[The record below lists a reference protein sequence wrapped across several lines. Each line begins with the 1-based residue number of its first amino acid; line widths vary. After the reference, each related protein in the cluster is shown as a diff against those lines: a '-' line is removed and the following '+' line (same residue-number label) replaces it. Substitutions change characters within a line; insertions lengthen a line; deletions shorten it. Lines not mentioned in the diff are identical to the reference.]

1 MLPPDFFLHGAAA
14 SVDPS
19 ENDALLSQVFD
30 YETVQL
36 ESGDYCRKLEFA
48 ATNRFICYSE
58 SVGAR
63 LHNLGTL
70 RGDLFGIALTDVNHS
85 SWWGNNVESYQLPT
99 ATSHTVL
106 ETSQESGLSQTVL
119 LWSRSGFEHLTSN
132 GGLNSQTRDQIA
144 SFWELS
150 QSGTILTTQATDT
163 VREWFHFFESQVHAV
178 SSGQLNLSS
187 ERFEALGLGTLISI
201 ADETALA
208 EHSLKISRSRAL
220 DLVCRAVEFDGS
232 VLYAPCI
239 IPVICG
245 HLECSRRTLELAF
258 REIVGL
264 SPLKYLNRKRLNRLY
279 KDLRSAHP
287 AMTSVTELGAK
298 HGFSE
303 LGRLSGSYKKIFGE
317 TPGTTLRSF
326 QSNSGSILPHGFPDD
341 SSHSFS
347 V

>member
-1 MLPPDFFLHGAAA
+1 
-14 SVDPS
+14 
-19 ENDALLSQVFD
+19 LLSQIFD

-36 ESGDYCRKLEFA
+36 EAGDYCRKVEFA
-48 ATNRFICYSE
+48 ATNRFVCYNE
-58 SVGAR
+58 AVGAR

-70 RGDLFGIALTDVNHS
+70 RGDLFGIVLPDINRS
-85 SWWGNNVESYQLPT
+85 SWWGKTVETYQLPI
-99 ATSHTVL
+99 ATSDTQL
-106 ETSQESGLSQTVL
+106 EISQETGLAQTVL
-119 LWSRSGFEHLTSN
+119 LWSRSGVEQLTSN
-132 GGLNSQTRDQIA
+132 GDLNRRTRDQIA

-150 QSGTILTTQATDT
+150 QSGTTLTMQTADT
-163 VREWFHFFESQVHAV
+163 VREWFQFFESQVHAI
-178 SSGQLNLSS
+178 SSGQLHLSS

-201 ADETALA
+201 AEETSFAKQ
-208 EHSLKISRSRAL
+208 SMKIGRSRAL
-220 DLVCRAVEFDGS
+220 DLVCRAVEFDKS

-239 IPVICG
+239 IPVVCG

-258 REIVGL
+258 RETVGL

-279 KDLRSAHP
+279 QDLRAAHP

-303 LGRLSGSYKKIFGE
+303 LGRLSGSYKMIFGE

-326 QSNSGSILPHGFPDD
+326 QSNSGSILQHGFPADP
-341 SSHSFS
+341 SHSYS